1 MKKIFLCLT
10 AILIFCIGEMSAQ
23 AYREVDKFT
32 GDATIYSTKRRIS
45 LIRAKA
51 QFFYINEEIA
61 KQLIKYPDSRLIT
74 GRFSEWGHRRWK
86 YLKFHALVFLIDG
99 ESIAMETDHSGSVGE
114 KLTEAVSFSI
124 SWNELLKFLNADKVE
139 YRLGIH
145 EGKLKKKVLKEM
157 RSFRDLLLKTSNQ

>member
-1 MKKIFLCLT
+1 MKKIFLGLM
-10 AILIFCIGEMSAQ
+10 AILIFCIGEVNAQ

-32 GDATIYSTKRRIS
+32 GDTTIYSTNRRIS

-51 QFFYINEEIA
+51 KYFYISEESA
-61 KQLIKYPDSRLIT
+61 KQLIKHPDLRLIT

-86 YLKFHALVFLIDG
+86 YLKFHALVFLVDG
-99 ESIAMETDHSGSVGE
+99 ESINVETDHSGSVGD

-124 SWNELLKFLNADKVE
+124 SWNELLKLLNADKIE
-139 YRLGIH
+139 YRLGIY

-157 RSFRDLLLKTSNQ
+157 RSFKDLVLKVLNQ